1 MYKLLITRVAERM
14 SPHGVFFIPKQVIM
28 MQRSMRLCSFCNFY
42 HGNISKSIKYQQV
55 RIYGTTTVNILDHSS
70 IKKEMKKRTKK
81 YAELLAVTN
90 KTASTKRTEI
100 EKLKASDLSILVDNP
115 DITTDNLCESKD
127 GFINNF
133 YKQLLDSKYMNE
145 NYHDFCNA
153 ETYLNIENNV
163 DIVTKNEMKDN
174 LNIGNE
180 INNMPQKDSTFH
192 SIKKTKLKEDQKLEN
207 VLKLSIGKAQ
217 KKMKIYNTENKYRV
231 KNYVESLL
239 AHIQVYLSCGL
250 LNRANKTLMKYRKHV
265 KNNLECN
272 ENIKLYNILLEA
284 YASRRNIEKVLEL
297 YDMIK
302 NDSLTPTSQTYAYI
316 FDALGSE
323 TVNTKQIE
331 LLKKLSVEMNT
342 YNISFDDIFSKSYFT
357 IDQGENILKAIRI
370 LIPDFEPAY
379 TTLNRNYRCKLIGE
393 IPMESNYESPA
404 KGLFTIEELK
414 DLLEIQFQ
422 NELAIETQIPSI
434 KSCEENINTDLKT
447 KIMEL
452 ENYWKDAALAAFERN
467 LKCLK
472 QKECQFHNAL
482 MVLYPFLE
490 VLDKKY
496 YIDAILCE
504 IRRLTAGSET
514 FSLPLKSLYIT
525 LGKYIYRK
533 YEIEIKKQTG
543 VLDKIANI
551 YSKYLQ
557 WYLYPEK
564 MPHLNNM
571 NNRTVWKYFEY
582 KETKYGIPLN
592 FTSLNWPMDVIIN
605 IGKFLYHIILNDIM
619 LKPEILKGQ
628 DLKYSIPAFYTLFR
642 NKGNYLSEQIKPHP
656 LVSKLYRKIHLETL
670 TFESHLL
677 PSYSPPSPW
686 ISIYLGGYLITKTDF
701 IRIPNDSSGL
711 WDKFENIEPE
721 QLFPIFDSLNQLSSI
736 PWKINT
742 AILDIVIKIFQD
754 GGSVELN
761 IPQSVSVLT
770 PPSPISKNAT
780 VEEKQK
786 AAIAIAQYNQMKYDM
801 YSLWC
806 DTLYKL
812 SIANHFR
819 NRIFWLPHNLDF
831 RGRVYPVP
839 PHLNHLSS
847 DLGRSLLLFG
857 KGKPLGPNGL
867 DWLKLHVINLTNFK
881 KGNSVKERLEYA
893 NQNMDNILD
902 SATKPLTGKMWWKQS
917 EEPWQTLAGCMEIAN
932 ALKAPNVE
940 EYVSTFPVHQDG
952 SCNGL
957 QHYAALGKDKIG
969 AKSVNL
975 HPFDI
980 PKDVYSE
987 VVSIIETQRQI
998 DAKNNVKIAQILE
1011 GYVKRKVIKQTV
1023 MTTVYGVTKYG
1034 AKLQITKQLKDIEN
1048 FPKEYIWPA
1057 SIYLTESTFHSLR
1070 KMFKSARE
1078 IQDWFTECARIISS
1092 ICCENV
1098 EWVTPLGL
1106 PIIQPYMKQK
1116 SSKVYIDGNRKP
1128 DSIKQRNAFAPNF
1141 IHSLDSTHMMLT
1153 GLNCN
1158 KNNITFVSVHD
1169 CFWTHPCTVDAMNK
1183 ICREQFVTLHS
1194 EPILEDLA
1202 IFFVKRYLPIYE
1214 QLKCKNKPDIEEI
1227 RKCLTKVPSKGTF
1240 DINKVLSSV
1249 YFFN

>member
-1 MYKLLITRVAERM
+1 MYKLLITRVTERI
-14 SPHGVFFIPKQVIM
+14 SPHGVFFIPKQVIT

-55 RIYGTTTVNILDHSS
+55 RIYGTTTVDISSHSP
-70 IKKEMKKRTKK
+70 IKKGKKQRTKK
-81 YAELLAVTN
+81 YAKLLAVTN

-100 EKLKASDLSILVDNP
+100 EKLTASDLPMLVDNP
-115 DITTDNLCESKD
+115 DITTDNSCESKD
-127 GFINNF
+127 VTLN
-133 YKQLLDSKYMNE
+133 QLFDSKYMNE
-145 NYHDFCNA
+145 NYHDFCDT
-153 ETYLNIENNV
+153 EIYLNIENNV
-163 DIVTKNEMKDN
+163 DIVTENEMKDN

-180 INNMPQKDSTFH
+180 IKNNMLQKDSTFH
-192 SIKKTKLKEDQKLEN
+192 SIKQTKLKDQKLEN
-207 VLKLSIGKAQ
+207 VLKLSTGNAH
-217 KKMKIYNTENKYRV
+217 KKMEICKTENKSRV

-250 LNRANKTLMKYRKHV
+250 LNRANKTLMKCRKYV

-272 ENIKLYNILLEA
+272 EIIKLYNILLEA
-284 YASRRNIEKVLEL
+284 YAFRRQIGKVLEL

-302 NDSLTPTSQTYAYI
+302 NDSLTPTPQTYGYI
-316 FDALGSE
+316 FDALGNE
-323 TVNTKQIE
+323 TVDKKQIE
-331 LLKKLSVEMNT
+331 LLKKLNVEMNN
-342 YNISFDDIFSKSYFT
+342 YNISFDDIFSKSYFK
-357 IDQGENILKAIRI
+357 ISQQKNILKAIRI

-379 TTLNRNYRCKLIGE
+379 ATLNRNYRCKLVEKIQ
-393 IPMESNYESPA
+393 MASSCESPA
-404 KGLFTIEELK
+404 KGILTIKQLK
-414 DLLEIQFQ
+414 DLLETQLQ
-422 NELAIETQIPSI
+422 TELKIETQIPSI
-434 KSCEENINTDLKT
+434 KVCKENINTNLET

-472 QKECQFHNAL
+472 QKECQSDNVL
-482 MVLYPFLE
+482 TILYPFLE
-490 VLDKKY
+490 VLDKEY
-496 YIDAILCE
+496 YIDAILRE
-504 IRRLTAGSET
+504 IRQLAAGSET
-514 FSLPLKSLYIT
+514 FSSSLKSLYVA

-543 VLDKIANI
+543 VLDKIINI
-551 YSKYLQ
+551 YSKYLE
-557 WYLYPEK
+557 WYLHPEK

-571 NNRTVWKYFEY
+571 NNRTVWEYFEY
-582 KETKYGIPLN
+582 KETKYGTPLN
-592 FTSLNWPMDVIIN
+592 FTSVNWPMNVIIN

-619 LKPEILKGQ
+619 LKPDILKEQ

-642 NKGNYLSEQIKPHP
+642 NKGSYLSEQIKPHP
-656 LVSKLYRKIHLETL
+656 LVSKLYRKVHLKTL
-670 TFESHLL
+670 TFESLLL

-686 ISIYLGGYLITKTDF
+686 VSIHLGGYLITKTDF
-701 IRIPNDSSGL
+701 IRTSSDFGCL
-711 WDKFENIEPE
+711 WHKFENTEPE

-761 IPQSVSVLT
+761 VPQSVSVLT
-770 PPSPISKNAT
+770 PPGPIKKNAT

-786 AAIAIAQYNQMKYDM
+786 AAIAIAQYNQKKYDM

-806 DTLYKL
+806 DALYKL

-819 NRIFWLPHNLDF
+819 NKIFWLPHNLDF

-839 PHLNHLSS
+839 PYLNHLSS

-881 KGNSVKERLEYA
+881 KAGSVKERLEYA

-932 ALKAPNVE
+932 ALKTPNVE

-969 AKSVNL
+969 AESVNL
-975 HPFDI
+975 HPFDT

-1034 AKLQITKQLKDIEN
+1034 AKHQIAKQLKDMEN
-1048 FPKEYIWPA
+1048 FPKEHIWSA
-1057 SIYLTESTFHSLR
+1057 STYLTESTFHSLR

-1078 IQDWFTECARIISS
+1078 IQDWFTECAQIISS

-1116 SSKVYIDGNRKP
+1116 SLNNYINDNRKP
-1128 DSIKQRNAFAPNF
+1128 DRIKQRNAFAPNF

-1169 CFWTHPCTVDAMNK
+1169 CFWTHSCTIDAMNK
-1183 ICREQFVTLHS
+1183 ICREQFVALHS

-1202 IFFVKRYLPIYE
+1202 IFFVKRYLPIYK
-1214 QLKCKNKPDIEEI
+1214 QLKCKNKPDIETI
-1227 RKCLTKVPSKGTF
+1227 RRCLTNVPSKGTF
-1240 DINKVLSSV
+1240 DINNVLSSV

>member
-1 MYKLLITRVAERM
+1 MTFVMKFHNKA
-14 SPHGVFFIPKQVIM
+14 
-28 MQRSMRLCSFCNFY
+28 
-42 HGNISKSIKYQQV
+42 IKYQQV
-55 RIYGTTTVNILDHSS
+55 RIYGTTTVNILGHSP
-70 IKKEMKKRTKK
+70 IKKEIKRKTKN
-81 YAELLAVTN
+81 YAELLTVTD
-90 KTASTKRTEI
+90 KTASIERTDT
-100 EKLKASDLSILVDNP
+100 EKLIAPDLSVLVDNP
-115 DITTDNLCESKD
+115 DITTDNSYESKD
-127 GFINNF
+127 VICN
-133 YKQLLDSKYMNE
+133 QLFDSTCMNE
-145 NYHDFCNA
+145 NYHDFCDTKA
-153 ETYLNIENNV
+153 FLNIENNV
-163 DIVTKNEMKDN
+163 GIVTKNEMKDN
-174 LNIGNE
+174 LNIGNK
-180 INNMPQKDSTFH
+180 IKKNMPKKDSTFH
-192 SIKKTKLKEDQKLEN
+192 SIKKTKLEKDQKPKN
-207 VLKLSIGKAQ
+207 VLELSIDNAQ
-217 KKMKIYNTENKYRV
+217 NMKIYKTENKYGV
-231 KNYVESLL
+231 ENYVESLL
-239 AHIQVYLSCGL
+239 AHIEVYLKCGL
-250 LNRANKTLMKYRKHV
+250 LNRANKTLMKYRKYVQRQHKCN
-265 KNNLECN
+265 KNNFKCN
-272 ENIKLYNILLEA
+272 DNIELYNMLLEA
-284 YASRRNIEKVLEL
+284 YASRRKVEKVLEL

-302 NDSLTPTSQTYAYI
+302 NDSLTPTPQTYAYI
-316 FDALGSE
+316 FDTLGNE
-323 TVNTKQIE
+323 TVNKKRIE
-331 LLKKLSVEMNT
+331 LLKKLNVEMNN
-342 YNISFDDIFSKSYFT
+342 YNISFDDIFSHTPYFK
-357 IDQGENILKAIRI
+357 IDQQENILKAIRI
-370 LIPDFEPAY
+370 LMPNFEPAY
-379 TTLNRNYRCKLIGE
+379 TTLNRNYKCKLIRQ
-393 IPMESNYESPA
+393 IPMKSNYESPA
-404 KGLFTIEELK
+404 KELFTIEELK
-414 DLLEIQFQ
+414 DLFKTQLQT
-422 NELAIETQIPSI
+422 ELAIETQIPSI
-434 KSCEENINTDLKT
+434 ESCKENRNTSLKT

-452 ENYWKDAALAAFERN
+452 ENYWKVAALAAFERN

-472 QKECQFHNAL
+472 QKECQVHNAL

-490 VLDKKY
+490 VLDKEY
-496 YIDAILCE
+496 YIDAILRE
-504 IRRLTAGSET
+504 IRQLAAGSET
-514 FSLPLKSLYIT
+514 FSLSLKSLYIT

-533 YEIEIKKQTG
+533 YEIEVKKQTG
-543 VLDKIANI
+543 VLDKMTNI

-582 KETKYGIPLN
+582 EETKYGTPLN
-592 FTSLNWPMDVIIN
+592 FTSLNWPMNVMTN
-605 IGKFLYHIILNDIM
+605 IGKFLYQIILNDIM
-619 LKPEILKGQ
+619 LKPEILKVQ
-628 DLKYSIPAFYTLFR
+628 NLKYSIPAFYTLFR

-656 LVSKLYRKIHLETL
+656 LVAKLYRNIHLETL
-670 TFESHLL
+670 TFESLLL
-677 PSYSPPSPW
+677 PSCSPPNPW
-686 ISIYLGGYLITKTDF
+686 VSIYLGGYLIAKTDF
-701 IRIPNDSSGL
+701 IRLSKDSNDL
-711 WDKFENIEPE
+711 PHKLKNTEPE

-742 AILDIVIKIFQD
+742 AILDIIIKIFQD
-754 GGSVELN
+754 GGSAELN
-761 IPQSVSVLT
+761 VPQSVSVLT
-770 PPSPISKNAT
+770 PPSLLINKNAT

-786 AAIAIAQYNQMKYDM
+786 AAIAIAQYHQKKCDM

-819 NRIFWLPHNLDF
+819 NKIFWLPHNLDF
-831 RGRVYPVP
+831 RGRTYPVP
-839 PHLNHLSS
+839 PYLNHLSS

-881 KGNSVKERLEYA
+881 KLNSVKERLEYA

-917 EEPWQTLAGCMEIAN
+917 EEPWQTLAACMEIAN

-940 EYVSTFPVHQDG
+940 EYVSVFPIHQDG

-975 HPFDI
+975 HPFDT
-980 PKDVYSE
+980 PKDVYSDI
-987 VVSIIETQRQI
+987 VSIIETQRQI
-998 DAKNNVKIAQILE
+998 DARNNVKIAQILE

-1034 AKLQITKQLKDIEN
+1034 AKAQIIKQLKEVEN
-1048 FPKEYIWPA
+1048 FPKEHIWSA

-1092 ICCENV
+1092 ICYENV

-1106 PIIQPYMKQK
+1106 PIIQPYMKQQK
-1116 SSKVYIDGNRKP
+1116 SSKGYINDNKKP

-1183 ICREQFVTLHS
+1183 ICREQFVALHS

-1227 RKCLTKVPSKGTF
+1227 RKCLTNIPSKGDF
-1240 DINKVLSSV
+1240 NINNVLSSV

>member
-1 MYKLLITRVAERM
+1 MTFVMKFHNKA
-14 SPHGVFFIPKQVIM
+14 
-28 MQRSMRLCSFCNFY
+28 
-42 HGNISKSIKYQQV
+42 IKYQQV
-55 RIYGTTTVNILDHSS
+55 RIYGTTVNILGHSP
-70 IKKEMKKRTKK
+70 IKKEMKKRTKN
-81 YAELLAVTN
+81 YAELLAVTD
-90 KTASTKRTEI
+90 KTVNIKRTEI
-100 EKLKASDLSILVDNP
+100 EKLTASDLSMLVDNP
-115 DITTDNLCESKD
+115 DITTDNSCESKD
-127 GFINNF
+127 VILN
-133 YKQLLDSKYMNE
+133 QLFDSTYMNE
-145 NYHDFCNA
+145 NYDDFCNTEA
-153 ETYLNIENNV
+153 VLNIENNV

-174 LNIGNE
+174 LNIGNK
-180 INNMPQKDSTFH
+180 IKKNMPKKDSTFH
-192 SIKKTKLKEDQKLEN
+192 SIEKTKLKGGQKLKN
-207 VLKLSIGKAQ
+207 VLELSIDNA
-217 KKMKIYNTENKYRV
+217 KKMKIYKTENKYGV

-239 AHIQVYLSCGL
+239 AHIEVYLRCGL
-250 LNRANKTLMKYRKHV
+250 LNRANKTLMKYRKYV
-265 KNNLECN
+265 KNNFKCN
-272 ENIKLYNILLEA
+272 ESIKLYNMLLEA
-284 YASRRNIEKVLEL
+284 YASRRKVEKVLEL

-302 NDSLTPTSQTYAYI
+302 NDSLTPTPETYAHI
-316 FDALGSE
+316 FDTLGNK
-323 TVNTKQIE
+323 TVDKMQIE
-331 LLKKLSVEMNT
+331 LLKKLNVEMNN
-342 YNISFDDIFSKSYFT
+342 YNISFDDIFNHKPYFK
-357 IDQGENILKAIRI
+357 IDQQENILKAIRI
-370 LIPDFEPAY
+370 LMPNFEPAY
-379 TTLNRNYRCKLIGE
+379 TTLNRNYECKLIRK
-393 IPMESNYESPA
+393 ILMESNYESPA

-414 DLLEIQFQ
+414 DLFKTQLEA
-422 NELAIETQIPSI
+422 ELAIEIEIPSI
-434 KSCEENINTDLKT
+434 ETCKENRNISLKT
-447 KIMEL
+447 KITEL
-452 ENYWKDAALAAFERN
+452 ENYWKVAALEAFERN

-472 QKECQFHNAL
+472 QKECQDHKAL

-490 VLDKKY
+490 VLDKEF
-496 YIDAILCE
+496 YIDAILRE
-504 IRRLTAGSET
+504 IRQIAAESET
-514 FSLPLKSLYIT
+514 FSLSLKTLYII

-533 YEIEIKKQTG
+533 YEIEVKKQTG
-543 VLDKIANI
+543 VLDKMTNI

-582 KETKYGIPLN
+582 KETKYGTPLN
-592 FTSLNWPMDVIIN
+592 FSFLNWPTDVMEN

-628 DLKYSIPAFYTLFR
+628 NLKYSIPAFYTLFR

-656 LVSKLYRKIHLETL
+656 LVAKLYRKIHLKTL
-670 TFESHLL
+670 TFESLLL
-677 PSYSPPSPW
+677 PSCSPPNPW
-686 ISIYLGGYLITKTDF
+686 VSIHLGAYLITKTDF
-701 IRIPNDSSGL
+701 IRLPRDSNDLLHTLKNTES
-711 WDKFENIEPE
+711 E

-742 AILDIVIKIFQD
+742 AILDIIIKIFQD

-761 IPQSVSVLT
+761 VPQSVSVLT
-770 PPSPISKNAT
+770 PPSPINKNAT

-786 AAIAIAQYNQMKYDM
+786 EAIAIAQYHQKKYDT

-819 NRIFWLPHNLDF
+819 NKIFWLPHNLDF
-831 RGRVYPVP
+831 RGRTYPVP
-839 PHLNHLSS
+839 PYLNHLSS

-881 KGNSVKERLEYA
+881 KLNSVQERLEYA

-917 EEPWQTLAGCMEIAN
+917 EEPWQTLAACMEIAN

-940 EYVSTFPVHQDG
+940 EYISAFPIHQDG

-975 HPFDI
+975 HPFHT
-980 PKDVYSE
+980 PKDVYSDI
-987 VVSIIETQRQI
+987 VSVIERQRQI
-998 DAKNNVKIAQILE
+998 DARNNVKIAQILE

-1034 AKLQITKQLKDIEN
+1034 AKAQIMKQLKEIEN
-1048 FPKEYIWPA
+1048 FPKEHIWSA

-1078 IQDWFTECARIISS
+1078 IQDWFTECARIISF

-1106 PIIQPYMKQK
+1106 PVTQPYMKQQK
-1116 SSKVYIDGNRKP
+1116 SSNRKP

-1169 CFWTHPCTVDAMNK
+1169 CFWTHPCTADAMNK
-1183 ICREQFVTLHS
+1183 ICREQFVALHS
-1194 EPILEDLA
+1194 QPILEDLA
-1202 IFFVKRYLPIYE
+1202 IFFVKRYLSTYE

-1227 RKCLTKVPSKGTF
+1227 RKCLTNIPSKGNF
-1240 DINKVLSSV
+1240 DINNVLSSV

>member
-28 MQRSMRLCSFCNFY
+28 MQRSMHLCSFCNFY

-55 RIYGTTTVNILDHSS
+55 RIYGTTTVNILGHSP

-127 GFINNF
+127 VFILN
-133 YKQLLDSKYMNE
+133 QLFDSKYMNE

-174 LNIGNE
+174 LNIGNK
-180 INNMPQKDSTFH
+180 IKNNMPQKDSTFH

-207 VLKLSIGKAQ
+207 VLELSIGNAQ
-217 KKMKIYNTENKYRV
+217 KKMKIYKTKNKYGV
-231 KNYVESLL
+231 KNYVECLL

-250 LNRANKTLMKYRKHV
+250 LNRANKTLMKYRKYV

-284 YASRRNIEKVLEL
+284 YASRRKIEKVLEL

-316 FDALGSE
+316 FDVLGSE

-379 TTLNRNYRCKLIGE
+379 TTLNRNYRCKLMRE

-422 NELAIETQIPSI
+422 NELAIKTQIPSI
-434 KSCEENINTDLKT
+434 KSCKENINTDVKT

-472 QKECQFHNAL
+472 QKESQFHNAL

-496 YIDAILCE
+496 YIDAILRE
-504 IRRLTAGSET
+504 IRQLAAGSET
-514 FSLPLKSLYIT
+514 FSSSLKSLYIT

-533 YEIEIKKQTG
+533 YEIEIKKQNG

-571 NNRTVWKYFEY
+571 NNRTVWKHFEY
-582 KETKYGIPLN
+582 KETKYGTPLN

-670 TFESHLL
+670 TFESHFL

-701 IRIPNDSSGL
+701 IRTSNDFTGL
-711 WDKFENIEPE
+711 WDKFENTEPE

-736 PWKINT
+736 PWKVNT
-742 AILDIVIKIFQD
+742 AILDIAIKIFQD

-770 PPSPISKNAT
+770 PPSPISKDAT

-786 AAIAIAQYNQMKYDM
+786 AAIAIAQYNQRKYDM

-806 DTLYKL
+806 DILYKL

-839 PHLNHLSS
+839 PYLNHLSS

-881 KGNSVKERLEYA
+881 KGLSVKERLEYA

-969 AKSVNL
+969 AESVNL

-1034 AKLQITKQLKDIEN
+1034 AKLQITKQLEDIEN

-1106 PIIQPYMKQK
+1106 PIVQPYMKQK
-1116 SSKVYIDGNRKP
+1116 SSKVCIDDNRKP

-1214 QLKCKNKPDIEEI
+1214 QLKRKNKPNIEEI

>member
-1 MYKLLITRVAERM
+1 MYKLLVTRVTERI

-42 HGNISKSIKYQQV
+42 HGNISKSIKYQQI
-55 RIYGTTTVNILDHSS
+55 RIYGTTTVNILGHTP

-81 YAELLAVTN
+81 YTELLAVTN
-90 KTASTKRTEI
+90 KTASTKKTEI
-100 EKLKASDLSILVDNP
+100 EKLTASDLSMLVDNP
-115 DITTDNLCESKD
+115 DITKDNSCENKD
-127 GFINNF
+127 VILN
-133 YKQLLDSKYMNE
+133 QLFDSRYMNE
-145 NYHDFCNA
+145 NYHDFCDA

-174 LNIGNE
+174 LNIGDK
-180 INNMPQKDSTFH
+180 IKNNMPQKDSTFH
-192 SIKKTKLKEDQKLEN
+192 SIKKTKLEEDQKLEN
-207 VLKLSIGKAQ
+207 VLELSIDNAQ
-217 KKMKIYNTENKYRV
+217 KKMKIHKTENKYGT

-250 LNRANKTLMKYRKHV
+250 LYRANQTLMKYRKYV

-272 ENIKLYNILLEA
+272 EIIKLYNMLLEA
-284 YASRRNIEKVLEL
+284 YASRRKIGKVLEL

-316 FDALGSE
+316 FDALGNE
-323 TVNTKQIE
+323 TVNKKLIE
-331 LLKKLSVEMNT
+331 LLKKLNVEMKN
-342 YNISFDDIFSKSYFT
+342 YNISFNDIFSKSYFK
-357 IDQGENILKAIRI
+357 IDQQENILKAIRI
-370 LIPDFEPAY
+370 LMPDFEPAY
-379 TTLNRNYRCKLIGE
+379 TTLNRNYRCKLVEE
-393 IPMESNYESPA
+393 ITMESNYESPA
-404 KGLFTIEELK
+404 KGLLTIKELK
-414 DLLEIQFQ
+414 NLLETQLQ
-422 NELAIETQIPSI
+422 SELAIETEIPSI
-434 KSCEENINTDLKT
+434 KPCKENISTDLRT
-447 KIMEL
+447 KITEL

-472 QKECQFHNAL
+472 QKECQSHNTL

-490 VLDKKY
+490 VLDKEY
-496 YIDAILCE
+496 YINAILRE
-504 IRRLTAGSET
+504 IRQLAAGSGT
-514 FSLPLKSLYIT
+514 FSSPLKSLYIT

-543 VLDKIANI
+543 VLDKLTNI
-551 YSKYLQ
+551 YSNYLQ
-557 WYLYPEK
+557 WYLCPEK

-571 NNRTVWKYFEY
+571 NNRTVWEYFEY
-582 KETKYGIPLN
+582 KETKYGTLLN
-592 FTSLNWPMDVIIN
+592 FTSLKWPQDVIIN
-605 IGKFLYHIILNDIM
+605 IGKFMYHIILNDIM

-642 NKGNYLSEQIKPHP
+642 NKGTYLSEQIKPHP
-656 LVSKLYRKIHLETL
+656 LVSKLYREIHLETL
-670 TFESHLL
+670 TFESLLL
-677 PSYSPPSPW
+677 PSCSPPSPW
-686 ISIYLGGYLITKTDF
+686 VSIYLGGYLITKTDF
-701 IRIPNDSSGL
+701 IRISSDCSVL
-711 WDKFENIEPE
+711 WHKFENTKPE

-761 IPQSVSVLT
+761 VPQSVSALT
-770 PPSPISKNAT
+770 PPNPINKNST

-786 AAIAIAQYNQMKYDM
+786 AAIAIAQYNQKKYDM

-819 NRIFWLPHNLDF
+819 NKIFWLPHNLDF

-839 PHLNHLSS
+839 PYLNHLSS

-867 DWLKLHVINLTNFK
+867 DWLKLHIINLTNFK
-881 KGNSVKERLEYA
+881 KADSVKERLEYA

-940 EYVSTFPVHQDG
+940 EYISTFPVHQDG

-969 AKSVNL
+969 AESVNL
-975 HPFDI
+975 HPFDT

-987 VVSIIETQRQI
+987 VLSIIETQRQI

-1034 AKLQITKQLKDIEN
+1034 AKIQIIKQLKDMEN
-1048 FPKEYIWPA
+1048 FPKEHIWPA
-1057 SIYLTESTFHSLR
+1057 SVYLTESTFHSLR
-1070 KMFKSARE
+1070 QMFKSARE
-1078 IQDWFTECARIISS
+1078 IQDWFTACAQIISS

-1098 EWVTPLGL
+1098 EWITPLGL
-1106 PIIQPYMKQK
+1106 PIVQPYMKQK
-1116 SSKVYIDGNRKP
+1116 PSKDYISVRKP
-1128 DSIKQRNAFAPNF
+1128 DTIKQRNAFAPNF

-1183 ICREQFVTLHS
+1183 ICREQFVALHS

-1202 IFFVKRYLPIYE
+1202 IFFVKRYLPSYE
-1214 QLKCKNKPDIEEI
+1214 HLKRKNKPDIEEI
-1227 RKCLTKVPSKGTF
+1227 HKCLTNIPSKGTF